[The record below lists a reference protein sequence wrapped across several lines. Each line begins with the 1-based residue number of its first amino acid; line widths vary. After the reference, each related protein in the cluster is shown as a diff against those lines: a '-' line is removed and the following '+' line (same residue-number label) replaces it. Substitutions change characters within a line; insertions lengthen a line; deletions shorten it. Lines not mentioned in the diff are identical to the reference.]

1 MNDATVDPT
10 LPPRL
15 RRLHEQR
22 HDMASEVASLSR
34 LRTKSPGLRKLH
46 TQAERALIEIEQEIE
61 IATRAPEVGERLVV
75 DLRDTRL
82 S

>member
-22 HDMASEVASLSR
+22 HDMASEVANLSR
-34 LRTKSPGLRKLH
+34 LRTKSPGLRRLH
-46 TQAERALIEIEQEIE
+46 AEAEAALLEIEQEIE
-61 IATRAPEVGERLVV
+61 AETRAPSVGEHVV
-75 DLRDTRL
+75 ELRDSRI

>member
-46 TQAERALIEIEQEIE
+46 AEAERALIEIEQEIE
-61 IATRAPEVGERLVV
+61 IARRAPGVGERPVEQISNERYV
-75 DLRDTRL
+75 
-82 S
+82 

>member
-1 MNDATVDPT
+1 VNDATVDPT
-10 LPPRL
+10 LSPRL

-22 HDMASEVASLSR
+22 HDMASEVAGLSR

-46 TQAERALIEIEQEIE
+46 AEAERALLEIEQEIE
-61 IATRAPEVGERLVV
+61 VETRTPAVGDQVV
-75 DLRDTRL
+75 ELRDARI